1 MASFSISSLPDEH
14 KPRLIYDG
22 CRVQA
27 RPPRPTARSSVG
39 QAAGALGTTHQ
50 NIKQL
55 VDALERKGFVRIAAD
70 PADRRIRRLATTPQ
84 SDATWQRRS
93 HADQRRVLEWF
104 GNLTAVKAQDL
115 FGLLLKT
122 QASVRAVATDDNDR
136 SDELAS

>member
-14 KPRLIYDG
+14 KPRLIHDG

-27 RPPRPTARSSVG
+27 RPRPTARSSIG

-55 VDALERKGFVRIAAD
+55 VDALERKGLVRIAAD
-70 PADRRIRRLATTPQ
+70 PADRRIRRLVTTPQ
-84 SDATWQRRS
+84 SDATWQHRN

-122 QASVRAVATDDNDR
+122 QASVRAVATDGNDR